1 MKSRTL
7 TWITTMT
14 LFAALAVPLRLAA
27 QDNQNH
33 KNAHHHYK
41 LIILGTLGGPQSYGD
56 AGHGAAN
63 ITNQG
68 TVAGVADT
76 AAPDPFFPNYN
87 PLFSGSIGSYLYVY
101 HVFTTTGG
109 DLVDLGGLG
118 GNSSVAVFMSEN
130 GNVSGSS
137 LNGTIDSV
145 TGWPAANAVLW
156 KRGEIS
162 NLGTLGGYESQAG
175 LVNSLGQ
182 VTGFA
187 TNAVP
192 DPLSIIYWFFNGF
205 SNGTQTRAFLWDA
218 KNGMQDLGTLGG
230 PDAFGIQIN
239 ERGQIAGFSYT
250 NSTPNPATGIPT
262 TDPFL
267 WDNGKMIDLGS
278 LGGTIGAPNA
288 MNNRGQVVGMSNLA
302 GDTTSHGFLWD
313 NGKLTDIGFPGG
325 TFGSAN
331 ALNDAGHVA
340 GQASTADGP
349 YHAFFWQQGRVITDL
364 GALPGYD
371 STCIGA
377 FGINSKDQVV
387 GQAGENYCA
396 GPGFHAFLWE
406 NGDMVDANALVPPG
420 SGLTLGDI
428 EKINDSGEMFGSG
441 TLSNGEDRAFLLI
454 PCDEN
459 HSGVEGCDYSMVEAR
474 AAASRPSPVVRK
486 ASSPALPPSLMRRM
500 NRYRFPGGVFPV
512 RQTEL
517 QGNPRTF

>member
-1 MKSRTL
+1 MKSRIL
-7 TWITTMT
+7 TCITTMT
-14 LFAALAVPLRLAA
+14 LSAVLAVPFQLAA

-33 KNAHHHYK
+33 NKNAHHHYK
-41 LIILGTLGGPQSYGD
+41 LIILDTLGGPQSYGD
-56 AGHGAAN
+56 AGHDAAN
-63 ITNQG
+63 ITSRG

-76 AAPDPFFPNYN
+76 AALDPFYPNYN
-87 PLFSGSIGSYLYVY
+87 PVFSTLIGADPYVY

-109 DLVDLGGLG
+109 VLVDLGGLG
-118 GNSSVAVFMSEN
+118 GNSSAAAFMTEN
-130 GNVSGSS
+130 GIVSGSS
-137 LNGTIDSV
+137 LNGIDSI
-145 TGWPAANAVLW
+145 TGWPASNAVLW
-156 KRGEIS
+156 EHGEIS

-175 LVNSLGQ
+175 LVNSRGQ
-182 VTGFA
+182 VTGLA

-192 DPLSIIYWFFNGF
+192 DPLSIYYWLFGNGF

-250 NSTPNPATGIPT
+250 NSTPNPATGVPT

-278 LGGTIGAPNA
+278 LGGTFGGPNA

-302 GDTTSHGFLWD
+302 GDTASHGFLWD

-331 ALNDAGHVA
+331 TLNEAGHVA
-340 GQASTADGP
+340 GQAATAAGP
-349 YHAFFWQQGRVITDL
+349 YHAFFWQHGVITDL
-364 GALPGYD
+364 GVLPGYD

-387 GQAGENYCA
+387 GQAGENYCH

-406 NGDMVDANALVPPG
+406 NGDMIDANALVPPG
-420 SGLTLGDI
+420 SGLTLVEI
-428 EKINDSGEMFGSG
+428 EQINDSGEMFGIG
-441 TLSNGEDRAFLLI
+441 TLSNGDDRAFLLI

-459 HSGVEGCDYSMVEAR
+459 HPNVEGCDYSMVDPTS
-474 AAASRPSPVVRK
+474 AAPATQLSTLVNPKLSYRPSGPLDRVR
-486 ASSPALPPSLMRRM
+486 ARRFLG
-500 NRYRFPGGVFPV
+500 R
-512 RQTEL
+512 
-517 QGNPRTF
+517 RTFGPASGPTR